1 MHVGIGYANTSD
13 AFRAGREVARQALE
27 DGAPQRLDLVIAF
40 CGGELDHG
48 LFFAGLQSVV
58 GRQVPII
65 GGSAVGLITNNNLS
79 YDGHP
84 AGAAILSAEDLS
96 IRWASAG
103 NMDRDEYS
111 AGVELGGKIPA
122 SEADRLFLMF
132 YDSIKVPA
140 SSTVPP
146 VMNASPPL
154 IQGIGETL
162 RSNVP
167 IVGSGVIGHMNFQPT
182 WQFCGST
189 VETQHVVGALLAGD
203 FSAYTRIMHGCTPND
218 GVYHTVTRIDGALI
232 YELNGKPIVPMINEL
247 YDSLDW
253 QAQIPVRRLTVGV
266 NHGGKYDDF
275 QEGNY
280 VNRLI
285 AGVLPSAEGIVI
297 FEPDLEVGTQIQF
310 MLRDPQAMIRSARK
324 NTRDLLAEIRNQGK
338 TPVFGLYIDCAG
350 RNARFSETLGEEASE
365 VVAALNRDKIPL
377 LGFYSGVEVAPLL
390 GRSRGLDWTGVLTVF
405 AR

>member
-1 MHVGIGYANTSD
+1 MAQ
-13 AFRAGREVARQALE
+13 AALE
-27 DGAPQRLDLVIAF
+27 DGSLQRMDLVLAF

-48 LFFAGLQSVV
+48 RFFRGLQSVV

-84 AGAAILSAEDLS
+84 AGAAVISAENLS

-103 NMDRDEYS
+103 GVNRDEYS
-111 AGVELGGKIPA
+111 AGMELGRRIPA

-132 YDSIKVPA
+132 YDSIKVA
-140 SSTVPP
+140 ATSNTPP
-146 VMNASPPL
+146 IMNASPPL
-154 IQGIGETL
+154 VQGIEETL
-162 RSNVP
+162 QSNVP
-167 IVGSGVIGHMNFQPT
+167 IIGSGVIGHMSFQPT

-203 FSAYTRIMHGCTPND
+203 FSVHTRIMHGCAPTD
-218 GVYHTVTRIDGALI
+218 GVYYTISRTDGAFI
-232 YELNGKPIVPMINEL
+232 YELDGKPIVPMIDEL
-247 YDSLDW
+247 YGSRDW
-253 QAQIPVRRLTVGV
+253 QTQIPLRRLAIGV
-266 NHGGKYDDF
+266 NHGERYDDF
-275 QEGNY
+275 CEENY

-285 AGVLPSAEGIVI
+285 AGVLPSKEGIVI
-297 FEPDLEVGTQIQF
+297 FEPDLDVGTQIQF
-310 MLRDPQAMIRSARK
+310 MLRDPQAMIQSARK
-324 NTRDLLAEIRNQGK
+324 NAGELLAEISDQGK
-338 TPVFGLYIDCAG
+338 VPFFGLYFDCAG
-350 RNARFSETLGEEASE
+350 RNARFSDTLEEEASE
-365 VVAALNRDKIPL
+365 VVAALNRDQIPL